1 MDLESDLGVEFDK
14 ETPLDAAV
22 NNVFECQILPSDF
35 KEGTNFPVVVTQR
48 STETLTQA
56 PLLTSEAPVT
66 TQGLIPI
73 NYVFSST
80 STHQHRDRTTSD
92 SGTSGPTLDPEPQHL
107 TQITNDDFAGVSFL
121 NGVNVNL
128 RMRRDEEI
136 FTQQESHIQQ
146 TPSRPSVF
154 RKTK

>member
-66 TQGLIPI
+66 T
-73 NYVFSST
+73 
-80 STHQHRDRTTSD
+80 
-92 SGTSGPTLDPEPQHL
+92 LDPEPQHL

-121 NGVNVNL
+121 NGVNVTL

>member
-66 TQGLIPI
+66 TQGL
-73 NYVFSST
+73 
-80 STHQHRDRTTSD
+80 
-92 SGTSGPTLDPEPQHL
+92 SGPTLDPEPQHL

-128 RMRRDEEI
+128 RMRRDEEL